1 MGEESWRV
9 HNVGLSSLDLLD
21 KDFFKSKSYLEKK
34 FNIDLK
40 KPLILLIQHSVT
52 WQVDQSRAQIKETL
66 KALDK
71 LKVQTIAMYPCS
83 DPGYENI
90 IKEYKKFEKKKFF
103 QVYKNLEINDF
114 YSLLKHSKLL
124 LGNSSCGILECGFL
138 KNLQLM

>member
-71 LKVQTIAMYPCS
+71 LKIQTITMYPCS

-90 IKEYKKFEKKKFF
+90 IKEYKNLKSF
-103 QVYKNLEINDF
+103 QVCKNLEINDF
-114 YSLLKHSKLL
+114 YSLLKHS
-124 LGNSSCGILECGFL
+124 NYY
-138 KNLQLM
+138 